1 MPNDSEYAAGNFDMH
16 LHTIV
21 SDAEITPAEI
31 LDCAKELNLEK
42 ISITD
47 HDAVGAYVYFADDLF
62 TKAREMGI
70 TVVPGIELDSYYGD
84 VEIHVLGYGIDV
96 NNRELNEYL
105 ANIHSLRKQRIQEQL
120 EKINQFYKKEVIKKD
135 EIFIPHRDTLMKPHL
150 VHALL
155 KKGLFSE
162 YREAGR
168 WVSENAKST
177 IVVPKPSTAE
187 MIKLVKSAGGRAF
200 LAHPGYFI
208 LEHGLDIDKM
218 IGELQPLGLNGLEAE
233 YPYFQTSPKFQTRE
247 IETDMINS
255 LKQTARK
262 YNLKTSRGSDAHHLD
277 QMRAFQKLPT
287 NDTN

>member
-1 MPNDSEYAAGNFDMH
+1 MSNELEYNAGNYDLH

-31 LDCAKELNLEK
+31 LDCANELNLKK

-47 HDAVGAYVYFADDLF
+47 HDAVGAYVYFEYDLF
-62 TKAREMGI
+62 TRAKKMGI
-70 TVVPGIELDSYYGD
+70 DVIPGIELDSYYGD

-96 NNRELNEYL
+96 KNKVLNDYL
-105 ANIHSLRKQRIQEQL
+105 TIIHSQRKHRILEQL

-155 KKGLFSE
+155 EKGLFSE
-162 YREAGR
+162 YRDAGR
-168 WVSENAKST
+168 WVSENAKSSV
-177 IVVPKPSTAE
+177 VVPKPSTAE
-187 MIKLVKSAGGRAF
+187 MIELVRKAGGEAF

-208 LEHGLDIDKM
+208 LEHGLDLDKM
-218 IGELQPLGLNGLEAE
+218 VVELQPLGLAGLEVE

-247 IETDMINS
+247 IEMEMINS